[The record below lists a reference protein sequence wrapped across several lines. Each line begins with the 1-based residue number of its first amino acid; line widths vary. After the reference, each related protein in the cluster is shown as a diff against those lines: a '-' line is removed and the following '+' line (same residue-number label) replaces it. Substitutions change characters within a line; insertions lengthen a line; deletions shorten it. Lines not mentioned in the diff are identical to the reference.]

1 MIKELSAKDC
11 VWLRIKERLR
21 TKDEDGYPYS
31 YLSLCA
37 RHILMLA
44 GLNCCE
50 HDSQFDFGFYHIQ
63 LHSLQFFLA
72 GHAGINAMA
81 NTNFSRQNYRKA
93 LKELEDGKWAII
105 NTHVPVVNAKTRK
118 ISYKSKLGTIIDFSC
133 LLTAEEIKEISHNF
147 SERVYNNHQPKVK
160 TTNGSIV
167 EELINTKEIGGQ
179 KPGGNHQKGDTITI
193 KKTNLVMNGSTSPLH
208 GDGNHQNNH
217 QLMAQTT
224 NGSVVEE
231 PINTKEIGD
240 QKPGGNHQKGDTITI
255 KKTNLV
261 MNGSTSPLH
270 GDGNHQNNHQLM
282 AQTTNGSVVEEPINT
297 KEIGDQKP
305 GGNHQKGDTI
315 TIKKTNL
322 VMNGSTSPLHGDGN
336 HQNNHQLMAQRT
348 NSSIVEEPIN
358 TKEVSGQKSDGNHQK
373 GDTTTIQKT
382 KKYCCCRYDEL
393 KDSVVPTDKEGYPLC
408 PHCGKFLE
416 LNRKKQF
423 YGHPDWA
430 TGPCR
435 KTFSA
440 KTLIVNWETKRKK
453 EQQQQQHE
461 RSTKFATEK
470 YIKDLS
476 QRAAASHRLIA
487 IKELL
492 PYELDKTRQQLPA
505 ENEKR
510 TNYEELKIC
519 KRNRENY

>member
-72 GHAGINAMA
+72 GYAGINAMA

-118 ISYKSKLGTIIDFSC
+118 ISYKLKLGTIIDFSC
-133 LLTAEEIKEISHNF
+133 LLTSEEIKEISHNF
-147 SERVYNNHQPKVK
+147 SECVYNNHQSKVK

-167 EELINTKEIGGQ
+167 EEPINTKEIGGQ
-179 KPGGNHQKGDTITI
+179 KPGGNHQKGDTTTI

-208 GDGNHQNNH
+208 EDGNHQNNH

-231 PINTKEIGD
+231 PINTKEIGG
-240 QKPGGNHQKGDTITI
+240 QKPGGNHQKGDTTTI
-255 KKTNLV
+255 K
-261 MNGSTSPLH
+261 
-270 GDGNHQNNHQLM
+270 
-282 AQTTNGSVVEEPINT
+282 
-297 KEIGDQKP
+297 
-305 GGNHQKGDTI
+305 
-315 TIKKTNL
+315 
-322 VMNGSTSPLHGDGN
+322 
-336 HQNNHQLMAQRT
+336 
-348 NSSIVEEPIN
+348 
-358 TKEVSGQKSDGNHQK
+358 
-373 GDTTTIQKT
+373 KT

-408 PHCGKFLE
+408 PLCGKFLE

-435 KTFSA
+435 KTFST
-440 KTLIVNWETKRKK
+440 KSLIVNWETKRKK

-461 RSTKFATEK
+461 RSTKFAVEK
-470 YIKDLS
+470 YTKNLS
-476 QRAAASHRLIA
+476 QRAAASHCLTE
-487 IKELL
+487 IKALL
-492 PYELDKTRQQLPA
+492 PNDVDKIRQQLPT
-505 ENEKR
+505 ENGMR
-510 TNYEELKIC
+510 TNYEELKIR

>member
-72 GHAGINAMA
+72 GYAGINAMA

-118 ISYKSKLGTIIDFSC
+118 ISYKLKLGTIIDFSC
-133 LLTAEEIKEISHNF
+133 LLTSEEIKEISHNF
-147 SERVYNNHQPKVK
+147 SECVYNNHQSKVK

-167 EELINTKEIGGQ
+167 EEPINTKEIGGQ
-179 KPGGNHQKGDTITI
+179 KPGGNHQKGDTTTI

-208 GDGNHQNNH
+208 EDGNHQNNH
-217 QLMAQTT
+217 QLMAQIT

-231 PINTKEIGD
+231 PINTKEIGG
-240 QKPGGNHQKGDTITI
+240 QKPGGNHQKGDTTTI
-255 KKTNLV
+255 K
-261 MNGSTSPLH
+261 
-270 GDGNHQNNHQLM
+270 
-282 AQTTNGSVVEEPINT
+282 
-297 KEIGDQKP
+297 
-305 GGNHQKGDTI
+305 
-315 TIKKTNL
+315 
-322 VMNGSTSPLHGDGN
+322 
-336 HQNNHQLMAQRT
+336 
-348 NSSIVEEPIN
+348 
-358 TKEVSGQKSDGNHQK
+358 
-373 GDTTTIQKT
+373 KT
-382 KKYCCCRYDEL
+382 KKYCCCCYDEL

-408 PHCGKFLE
+408 PLCGKFLE

-453 EQQQQQHE
+453 EQQQQHE
-461 RSTKFATEK
+461 RSTKFAAEK

-492 PYELDKTRQQLPA
+492 PNESDKTRQQLPT
-505 ENEKR
+505 ENGMR
-510 TNYEELKIC
+510 TNYEELKIR

>member
-93 LKELEDGKWAII
+93 LKELVDGKWAII

-118 ISYKSKLGTIIDFSC
+118 ISYKLKLGTIIDFSC
-133 LLTAEEIKEISHNF
+133 LLTAEEIKEIGRNF
-147 SERVYNNHQPKVK
+147 SDSAYNNHQLMAQR
-160 TTNGSIV
+160 TNSSIV
-167 EELINTKEIGGQ
+167 EEPINTKEVSGQ
-179 KPGGNHQKGDTITI
+179 KSDGNHQKGDTATI
-193 KKTNLVMNGSTSPLH
+193 QKTNLVMNGSTSPLH
-208 GDGNHQNNH
+208 GDGNHQKNH
-217 QLMAQTT
+217 QLMAQRT
-224 NGSVVEE
+224 NSSIVEE
-231 PINTKEIGD
+231 PINTKEVSG
-240 QKPGGNHQKGDTITI
+240 QKSDGNHQKGDTATI
-255 KKTNLV
+255 QKTNLV

-270 GDGNHQNNHQLM
+270 GDGNHQ
-282 AQTTNGSVVEEPINT
+282 
-297 KEIGDQKP
+297 K
-305 GGNHQKGDTI
+305 
-315 TIKKTNL
+315 
-322 VMNGSTSPLHGDGN
+322 
-336 HQNNHQLMAQRT
+336 NHQLMAQRT

-408 PHCGKFLE
+408 PNCGKFLE

-440 KTLIVNWETKRKK
+440 KTLIVNWETKKG
-453 EQQQQQHE
+453 
-461 RSTKFATEK
+461 TTTTT
-470 YIKDLS
+470 
-476 QRAAASHRLIA
+476 
-487 IKELL
+487 
-492 PYELDKTRQQLPA
+492 TRTV
-505 ENEKR
+505 NE
-510 TNYEELKIC
+510 IC
-519 KRNRENY
+519 CREIY

>member
-118 ISYKSKLGTIIDFSC
+118 ISYKLKLGTIIDFSC
-133 LLTAEEIKEISHNF
+133 LLTAEEIKEIGRNF
-147 SERVYNNHQPKVK
+147 SDSAYNNHQLMAQR
-160 TTNGSIV
+160 TNSSIV
-167 EELINTKEIGGQ
+167 EEPINTKEISGQ
-179 KPGGNHQKGDTITI
+179 ESDGNHQKGDTTTI
-193 KKTNLVMNGSTSPLH
+193 QKTNLVMNGSTSPLH
-208 GDGNHQNNH
+208 GDGNHQ
-217 QLMAQTT
+217 
-224 NGSVVEE
+224 
-231 PINTKEIGD
+231 K
-240 QKPGGNHQKGDTITI
+240 
-255 KKTNLV
+255 
-261 MNGSTSPLH
+261 
-270 GDGNHQNNHQLM
+270 
-282 AQTTNGSVVEEPINT
+282 
-297 KEIGDQKP
+297 
-305 GGNHQKGDTI
+305 
-315 TIKKTNL
+315 
-322 VMNGSTSPLHGDGN
+322 
-336 HQNNHQLMAQRT
+336 NHQLMAQRT

-408 PHCGKFLE
+408 PNCGKFLE

-440 KTLIVNWETKRKK
+440 KTLIVNWETKKG
-453 EQQQQQHE
+453 
-461 RSTKFATEK
+461 TTTTT
-470 YIKDLS
+470 
-476 QRAAASHRLIA
+476 
-487 IKELL
+487 
-492 PYELDKTRQQLPA
+492 TRTV
-505 ENEKR
+505 NE
-510 TNYEELKIC
+510 IC
-519 KRNRENY
+519 CREIY

>member
-118 ISYKSKLGTIIDFSC
+118 ISYKLKLGTIIDFSC
-133 LLTAEEIKEISHNF
+133 LLTAEEIKEIGRNF
-147 SERVYNNHQPKVK
+147 SDSAY
-160 TTNGSIV
+160 
-167 EELINTKEIGGQ
+167 
-179 KPGGNHQKGDTITI
+179 
-193 KKTNLVMNGSTSPLH
+193 
-208 GDGNHQNNH
+208 
-217 QLMAQTT
+217 
-224 NGSVVEE
+224 
-231 PINTKEIGD
+231 
-240 QKPGGNHQKGDTITI
+240 
-255 KKTNLV
+255 
-261 MNGSTSPLH
+261 
-270 GDGNHQNNHQLM
+270 
-282 AQTTNGSVVEEPINT
+282 
-297 KEIGDQKP
+297 
-305 GGNHQKGDTI
+305 
-315 TIKKTNL
+315 
-322 VMNGSTSPLHGDGN
+322 
-336 HQNNHQLMAQRT
+336 NNHQLMAQRT

-408 PHCGKFLE
+408 PNCGKFLE

-440 KTLIVNWETKRKK
+440 KTLIVNWETKKG
-453 EQQQQQHE
+453 
-461 RSTKFATEK
+461 TTTTT
-470 YIKDLS
+470 
-476 QRAAASHRLIA
+476 
-487 IKELL
+487 
-492 PYELDKTRQQLPA
+492 TRTV
-505 ENEKR
+505 NE
-510 TNYEELKIC
+510 IC
-519 KRNRENY
+519 CREIY